1 MPKLFCC
8 SFAAGCPLSD
18 GAETELIHPYGGY
31 PAAKLQKY
39 CMSIN
44 AGCPATLARAVACI
58 CITLVFVRGHRAL
71 LPCYMW
77 LATVPRARPE
87 PPSQSRLTL
96 VSTGARIAAKPLLWK
111 STRRHVRSPAL
122 PPGRGCGRASADRL
136 YSLWREEACC
146 ITSLCTF
153 AMGPAC
159 NPARD
164 HEAYCMHRLHEKRP

>member
-1 MPKLFCC
+1 MHATAVQGLQRALHLCP
-8 SFAAGCPLSD
+8 SSSAAASLQGSRCQN

-96 VSTGARIAAKPLLWK
+96 VSTGARIAAKRQ
-111 STRRHVRSPAL
+111 TAAL
-122 PPGRGCGRASADRL
+122 KEHSQACSLASAASRSRL
-136 YSLWREEACC
+136 R
-146 ITSLCTF
+146 TSQC
-153 AMGPAC
+153 
-159 NPARD
+159 
-164 HEAYCMHRLHEKRP
+164 